1 MKLVG
6 IDVGKNSHHFCVMDK
21 ETGEFNVTPS
31 SFPNN
36 KEGFDFLINSL
47 KPYSKKSIL
56 LGMEDTGHYH
66 VALLKFLL
74 SNGYTVALIN
84 PKTTDLTRKME
95 GGITKND
102 KLDTI
107 TICDVLDTPERKK
120 QYRITKVDRFDLY
133 EQRQLTRH
141 HHNLKEELN
150 VYCNRLQKSI
160 DLVFPEFNTLFSS
173 KYGIVYMNLLKTF
186 GSAEAIA
193 STDIR
198 TIRKFFEIKG
208 KGNRIS
214 LTPEKLKECAKNSIG
229 ISSEV
234 ETIQIKHLISQITLI
249 KEQIAEIDK
258 KIEEFSITNNSP
270 ILSIPGI
277 SHFSG
282 TSILAEL
289 GDIGN
294 YSKPSLVITH
304 EMIFKISR
312 FKIIYFFM
320 HFNSVLVFTIV
331 MKRYVTY
338 PDWVE
343 KFRSP
348 GHTIKKTKQG
358 YGLYSCTSKY
368 VPGGKPKSI
377 QTYLGKITPD
387 GFIPKS
393 VVSKHPVYVEFGLSH
408 FIISSFK
415 RDLIRSSF
423 RATDDTVYLGVVQ
436 YIFGSCQDIFLSSC
450 FLTYKN
456 KESLCKYRDSISATR
471 IKT

>member
-21 ETGEFNVTPS
+21 ETGELNVTPS
-31 SFPNN
+31 SFSNN
-36 KEGFDFLINSL
+36 KEGFEFLINSL

-102 KLDTI
+102 RLDTI
-107 TICDVLDTPERKK
+107 TICDVLDTSERKK

-150 VYCNRLQKSI
+150 IYCNRLQKSI

-198 TIRKFFEIKG
+198 TIRKCFEM
-208 KGNRIS
+208 
-214 LTPEKLKECAKNSIG
+214 TPEKLKECAKNSIG

-234 ETIQIKHLISQITLI
+234 EIIQIKHLVSQITLI
-249 KEQIAEIDK
+249 KEQIAETDK

-294 YSKPSLVITH
+294 YSKPSQIIKFAGVAPYHYESSQYNAQHTGITKKGSKYLRKTLYQIILTVINNNPV
-304 EMIFKISR
+304 FKKYYLLKISQGKGHR
-312 FKIIYFFM
+312 CAQGHCIRKLLRVIY
-320 HFNSVLVFTIV
+320 HLLET
-331 MKRYVTY
+331 
-338 PDWVE
+338 
-343 KFRSP
+343 
-348 GHTIKKTKQG
+348 GQ
-358 YGLYSCTSKY
+358 
-368 VPGGKPKSI
+368 
-377 QTYLGKITPD
+377 
-387 GFIPKS
+387 
-393 VVSKHPVYVEFGLSH
+393 
-408 FIISSFK
+408 SFDPALL
-415 RDLIRSSF
+415 R
-423 RATDDTVYLGVVQ
+423 
-436 YIFGSCQDIFLSSC
+436 
-450 FLTYKN
+450 
-456 KESLCKYRDSISATR
+456 
-471 IKT
+471 